1 MNASPPFGQWLRE
14 RRQSLDM
21 TREDLAEKVS
31 CARVTIAKIEHGE
44 RRPSKQV
51 AERLA
56 EALRLPVEEHPAFV
70 RWARGLDSLSTSFA
84 HEGNIEAQP
93 NETEEE
99 TPRTESPP
107 ASFLPS
113 SPTSLI
119 GREQEIAEARSKL
132 WRTDVRLLTLTGPP
146 GIGKTRLGLA
156 VADALQGEFEHG
168 VWFVPL
174 APLTG
179 PGLVAS
185 SIAQALGV
193 QENPGQ
199 PIADTLCGHVRD
211 QRMLLLLDN
220 FEHVTEAAS
229 VISRMLSVA
238 PGLKVLA
245 TSRALLHVY
254 GEHELPVRPLALP
267 DVKYLPPVEELPE
280 YSAVTLFVARTQA
293 VKPDFRLSTQNA
305 RTVAE
310 ICVRLDGLPLAIEL
324 LAARAKLFAP
334 DAMLARLD
342 QRLSLLTGGPRD
354 RDSRQQ
360 TLRGAIDWSYD
371 LLEANEQAL
380 FRHISV
386 FAGGCE
392 LAALEA
398 VHPMPQPVLD
408 VVESLVDKSLV
419 VHYPPAEQAGD
430 EPRFGMLE
438 TIREYALERLV
449 ERGEIEQARRQ
460 HAEYYASFSEAAG
473 PELSGP
479 EQSTWL
485 GRAAREHDNLR
496 GALRWTL
503 DRGDAQTAAR
513 IAGEMWRFW
522 WVRGFLSEGRA
533 WLDEVIGQS
542 HAIDIALKATALRGA
557 GTLAHVQG
565 DFLQGQSLF
574 EESLTLYRELEDKQG
589 IADGLTSL
597 SNTAMGLNDLGRAQ
611 AYLEES
617 LALYRELENTHS
629 IAVSL
634 SQLGNVAYLTEQY
647 ALARARYEES
657 LALFSQL
664 SDTHR
669 AAVVLHNL
677 GEVSYYQG
685 EYARAKGFH
694 EESLGLFRELGSTY
708 GIAYALTSAGKCAQA
723 NGDSTQAKSLHS
735 EALALFQTMGC
746 KPEVA
751 QCLIGIA
758 HAEVAEGK
766 HERAVKILGA
776 SEAALDKLGVVM
788 DAGQKAE
795 YDGSITAA
803 RQHLPKDAFEGA
815 LNAGRDM
822 PIEEASAYALEASIL
837 S

>member
-1 MNASPPFGQWLRE
+1 VNDAPPFGQWLRE
-14 RRQSLDM
+14 RRESLDM
-21 TREDLAEKVS
+21 TREDLAAKVS

-56 EALRLPVEEHPAFV
+56 QALRLPAEEYPAFV
-70 RWARGLDSLSTSFA
+70 RWARGLDNESTSSDD
-84 HEGNIEAQP
+84 EGNIEAQP
-93 NETEEE
+93 DEPQEEIIG
-99 TPRTESPP
+99 TESP

-113 SPTSLI
+113 PPTSLI
-119 GREQEIAEARSKL
+119 GREQEITEARNKL
-132 WRTDVRLLTLTGPP
+132 WRTNVRLLTLTGPP

-156 VADALQGEFEHG
+156 VAGALRGEFEHG

-199 PIADTLCGHVRD
+199 PIEDTLCDHVRD
-211 QRMLLLLDN
+211 RRMLLLLDN
-220 FEHVTEAAS
+220 FEHVGPAAPL
-229 VISRMLSVA
+229 VGRMLSVA

-254 GEHELPVRPLALP
+254 GEHELPVRPLSLP
-267 DVKYLPPVEELPE
+267 DPASTPTVGELAE
-280 YSAVTLFVARTQA
+280 CSSVALFVARTQA

-371 LLEANEQAL
+371 ILEANEQAL

-398 VHPMPQPVLD
+398 VHPMPGGALD
-408 VVESLVDKSLV
+408 GAESLVDKSLLV
-419 VHYPPAEQAGD
+419 PGEQAGD

-438 TIREYALERLV
+438 TLREYALERLV
-449 ERGEIEQARRQ
+449 ELGEIEQARQR
-460 HAEYYASFSEAAG
+460 HAEYYASFAEAAG

-479 EQSTWL
+479 EQNLWL
-485 GRAAREHDNLR
+485 GRVAREHDNLR
-496 GALRWTL
+496 SALRWAL

-522 WVRGFLSEGRA
+522 WVRSFFSEGRA
-533 WLDEVIGQS
+533 WLDEVLGQS
-542 HAIDIALKATALRGA
+542 HAIDVALKAIVLRGA

-565 DFLQGQSLF
+565 DFRQGQSLF
-574 EESLTLYRELEDKQG
+574 EESLTLYRELDDKQG
-589 IADGLTSL
+589 IADVFTSL
-597 SNTAMGLNDLGRAQ
+597 SNTAMGLNEHGRAQ
-611 AYLEES
+611 EYLEES
-617 LALYRELENTHS
+617 LALYRELENIHS

-647 ALARARYEES
+647 VLAEARYAES
-657 LALFSQL
+657 LALFREL

-685 EYARAKGFH
+685 EYERAKGFH

-723 NGDSTQAKSLHS
+723 DGDSTQAKSLHT

-766 HERAVKILGA
+766 HERAVKMLGA
-776 SEAALDKLGVVM
+776 SEAALEKLGVVM

-795 YDGSITAA
+795 YAGSITTAQQ
-803 RQHLPKDAFEGA
+803 RLSEDAFKGA
-815 LNAGRDM
+815 LNAGRNM
-822 PIEEASAYALEASIL
+822 PIEEAAAYALEA
-837 S
+837 

>member
-1 MNASPPFGQWLRE
+1 MNDAPPFGQWLRE
-14 RRQSLDM
+14 RRESLDM

-44 RRPSKQV
+44 RRPSTQV

-56 EALRLPVEEHPAFV
+56 QALRLPAEEHHAFV
-70 RWARGLDSLSTSFA
+70 QWARGLDSLSPSSA
-84 HEGNIEAQP
+84 GEGNIEAQP
-93 NETEEE
+93 GEPEEE
-99 TPRTESPP
+99 IPGTESPP

-119 GREQEIAEARSKL
+119 GREQEIAEARNKL

-156 VADALQGEFEHG
+156 VADALRGEFEHG

-185 SIAQALGV
+185 SISQALGV

-199 PIADTLCGHVRD
+199 PIEDTLCEHVRD
-211 QRMLLLLDN
+211 RRMLLLLDN
-220 FEHVTEAAS
+220 FEHVVEAAPL
-229 VISRMLSVA
+229 IGRMLSLA

-254 GEHELPVRPLALP
+254 GEHELPVRPLSLP
-267 DVKYLPPVEELPE
+267 DPASTPTVEELAK
-280 YSAVTLFVARTQA
+280 YSAVALFVARTQA
-293 VKPDFRLSTQNA
+293 VKPDFRLSLENA
-305 RTVAE
+305 YTVAE

-334 DAMLARLD
+334 DAMLVRLD

-360 TLRGAIDWSYD
+360 TLRGAIDWSYNI
-371 LLEANEQAL
+371 LEPNEQAL
-380 FRHISV
+380 FRHIAV

-398 VHPMPQPVLD
+398 VHPMPDGALD
-408 VVESLVDKSLV
+408 GAESLVDKSLLV
-419 VHYPPAEQAGD
+419 LYPPGEQAGD

-449 ERGEIEQARRQ
+449 ELGEIEHARRR
-460 HAEYYASFSEAAG
+460 HAEYYASFAEAAG
-473 PELSGP
+473 PELSGS
-479 EQSTWL
+479 EQNLWL
-485 GRAAREHDNLR
+485 GRVAREHDNLR
-496 GALRWTL
+496 AALRWTL
-503 DRGDAQTAAR
+503 DRGDVQTAAR

-522 WVRGFLSEGRA
+522 WVRSFFNEGRA
-533 WLDEVIGQS
+533 WLDEVLGQS
-542 HAIDIALKATALRGA
+542 HSIDVSLKATVLRGA

-565 DFLQGQSLF
+565 DFRQGQLLF
-574 EESLTLYRELEDKQG
+574 EESLALYRELDDKQG
-589 IADGLTSL
+589 IADVLTSL
-597 SNTAMGLNDLGRAQ
+597 SNTAMGLNDLRRAQ

-617 LALYRELENTHS
+617 LGLYRELGNTHS

-647 ALARARYEES
+647 ALAKARYEES
-657 LALFSQL
+657 LALFREL

-723 NGDSTQAKSLHS
+723 DGDNTQAKSLHT

-746 KPEVA
+746 KQEVA

-758 HAEVAEGK
+758 HAEVVEGK
-766 HERAVKILGA
+766 HERAVRILGA
-776 SEAALDKLGVVM
+776 SEAALEKLGVVM

-795 YDGSITAA
+795 YASSITAA
-803 RQHLPKDAFEGA
+803 QQRLSEDAFEGA

-822 PIEEASAYALEASIL
+822 PIEEAAAYALEA
-837 S
+837 

>member
-14 RRQSLDM
+14 RRESLDM
-21 TREDLAEKVS
+21 TRDDLAEKVS

-56 EALRLPVEEHPAFV
+56 EALRLPAEEHHAFV
-70 RWARGLDSLSTSFA
+70 QWARGLDDLSRTSDD
-84 HEGNIEAQP
+84 EGSIEAQGDEP
-93 NETEEE
+93 KEELPG
-99 TPRTESPP
+99 TASPP

-119 GREQEIAEARSKL
+119 GREQEIAEARNKL
-132 WRTDVRLLTLTGPP
+132 WRADVRLLTLTGPP

-156 VADALQGEFEHG
+156 VADALRGEFEHG

-174 APLTG
+174 AALTG

-199 PIADTLCGHVRD
+199 PIEDTLCEHVRD
-211 QRMLLLLDN
+211 QHILLLLDN
-220 FEHVTEAAS
+220 FEHVSDAAPL
-229 VISRMLSVA
+229 IGRMLSVA
-238 PGLKVLA
+238 QGLKVLA

-254 GEHELPVRPLALP
+254 GEHELPVRPLSLP
-267 DVKYLPPVEELPE
+267 DPANLPAVGELPE
-280 YSAVTLFVARTQA
+280 YSAVALFVARTQA
-293 VKPDFRLSTQNA
+293 VKPDFGLSAQNA

-371 LLEANEQAL
+371 LLEADEQAL

-386 FAGGCE
+386 FTGGSE
-392 LAALEA
+392 LAALEV
-398 VHPMPQPVLD
+398 VHPMPYPMLD
-408 VVESLVDKSLV
+408 GVESLVDKSLL
-419 VHYPPAEQAGD
+419 VHYPPGEQAGD

-438 TIREYALERLV
+438 TIREYALERLA
-449 ERGEIEQARRQ
+449 ERGEIEQARQR
-460 HAEYYASFSEAAG
+460 HAEYYASFAEAAG
-473 PELSGP
+473 PELSGA
-479 EQSTWL
+479 EQNLWL
-485 GRAAREHDNLR
+485 GRVAREHDNLR
-496 GALRWTL
+496 AALRWTL
-503 DRGDAQTAAR
+503 DSGDAQVAAR

-522 WVRGFLSEGRA
+522 WMRGFFSEGRA
-533 WLDEVIGQS
+533 WLDEVLGNS
-542 HAIDIALKATALRGA
+542 HAIDVALKATVLRGA

-565 DFLQGQSLF
+565 DFLRGQSLF
-574 EESLTLYRELEDKQG
+574 EESLALYRELDDKQG
-589 IADGLTSL
+589 IADVLTSL
-597 SNTAMGLNDLGRAQ
+597 SNTAMGLNELGRAQ
-611 AYLEES
+611 AYLEEG
-617 LALYRELENTHS
+617 LALYRELESAHS

-634 SQLGNVAYLTEQY
+634 SQLGNVAYLAEQY
-647 ALARARYEES
+647 ALAGARYEES
-657 LALFSQL
+657 LALFRAL

-708 GIAYALTSAGKCAQA
+708 GIAYALASAGKCAQA
-723 NGDSTQAKSLHS
+723 AGDSTQAKSLHI
-735 EALALFQTMGC
+735 EALALFQAMGC

-758 HAEVAEGK
+758 HTEVAEGK
-766 HERAVKILGA
+766 YERAVKMLGA
-776 SEAALDKLGVVM
+776 SEAALEKLGVVM

-795 YDGSITAA
+795 HEGSIAA
-803 RQHLPKDAFEGA
+803 AQQHLSEDSFKGA

-822 PIEEASAYALEASIL
+822 PIEEAAAYALEA
-837 S
+837 

>member
-1 MNASPPFGQWLRE
+1 VNDAPPFGQWLRE
-14 RRQSLDM
+14 RRESLDM

-56 EALRLPVEEHPAFV
+56 EALRLPAEEHRTFV
-70 RWARGLDSLSTSFA
+70 LWARGLDSLSTASVS
-84 HEGNIEAQP
+84 EGNIEAQSDEP
-93 NETEEE
+93 GEEL
-99 TPRTESPP
+99 PGVASPP

-119 GREQEIAEARSKL
+119 GREQEIAEARNKL

-156 VADALQGEFEHG
+156 VADALRGEFEHG

-179 PGLVAS
+179 SGLVAS
-185 SIAQALGV
+185 SISQALGV

-199 PIADTLCGHVRD
+199 SIEDTLCEYVRD
-211 QRMLLLLDN
+211 RRMLLLLDN
-220 FEHVTEAAS
+220 FEHVVEAAPL
-229 VISRMLSVA
+229 IGRMLSLA

-254 GEHELPVRPLALP
+254 GEHEHPVRLLSLP
-267 DVKYLPPVEELPE
+267 DPSSTPTVEQLAE
-280 YSAVTLFVARTQA
+280 YSAVALFVARTQA

-371 LLEANEQAL
+371 LLEADEQAL

-386 FAGGCE
+386 FVGGCE
-392 LAALEA
+392 LVALEA
-398 VHPMPQPVLD
+398 VFPMPDGALAG
-408 VVESLVDKSLV
+408 VESLLDKSLLV
-419 VHYPPAEQAGD
+419 RYPPGEQAGD
-430 EPRFGMLE
+430 EPRFSMLE
-438 TIREYALERLV
+438 TIREYALGRLA
-449 ERGEIEQARRQ
+449 ERGEIERARLR
-460 HAEYYASFSEAAG
+460 HAEYYASFAQAAG

-479 EQSTWL
+479 EQNLWL
-485 GRAAREHDNLR
+485 DQVAREHDNVR
-496 GALRWTL
+496 SALRWTL

-522 WVRGFLSEGRA
+522 WVRGFFSEGRA
-533 WLDEVIGQS
+533 WLDEVLGQS
-542 HAIDIALKATALRGA
+542 QAIDLALKATVLRGA

-565 DFLQGQSLF
+565 DFLRGQSLF
-574 EESLTLYRELEDKQG
+574 EESLALYREQDDKQG
-589 IADGLTSL
+589 IADVLTSL

-611 AYLEES
+611 AYLEEG
-617 LALYRELENTHS
+617 LALYRELGNTHS

-634 SQLGNVAYLTEQY
+634 SQLGNVAYLAEQHTLAGTRY
-647 ALARARYEES
+647 AES
-657 LALFSQL
+657 LALFREL

-685 EYARAKGFH
+685 EYARARGFH

-723 NGDSTQAKSLHS
+723 GGDSTQAKSLHG

-758 HAEVAEGK
+758 HAEVAEGR
-766 HERAVKILGA
+766 HERAVKMLGA
-776 SEAALDKLGVVM
+776 SEAALENLGAVM

-795 YDGSITAA
+795 YDDSITTAQ
-803 RQHLPKDAFEGA
+803 QHLPEDAFERA
-815 LNAGRDM
+815 LNAGRGM
-822 PIEEASAYALEASIL
+822 LIEEAAAYALEA
-837 S
+837 